1 MSTEPGIAPKL
12 AAEETDKTPSC
23 KPTNPLFVLFPVK
36 TSVPAPALII
46 FPVPVIIPP

>member
-36 TSVPAPALII
+36 TRVPAPALIM